1 MRALDLEAKCPRMK
15 PSALLSA
22 CLLAMAFAL
31 AGCVLN
37 VGPSSPRPN
46 VMIRASDAPTELT
59 LAPNIQESYVIPR
72 SASINQVN
80 VTGWRTTLEAGFHNA
95 FPSGDAQSGKRLEI
109 LEADL
114 SFSPRAVGEGGTA
127 AVSANIRF
135 KARLVGPSGEE
146 LGALAGTAQAREA
159 ITNVNGTTDNASKA
173 VEAMYEL
180 LVAKLATPSAVPEPK
195 HVTAPT
201 RPTPK
206 LAKSQ

>member
-72 SASINQVN
+72 SASIVFRSLAPSNG
-80 VTGWRTTLEAGFHNA
+80 TSALSDTLEM
-95 FPSGDAQSGKRLEI
+95 PSSW
-109 LEADL
+109 
-114 SFSPRAVGEGGTA
+114 T
-127 AVSANIRF
+127 
-135 KARLVGPSGEE
+135 
-146 LGALAGTAQAREA
+146 
-159 ITNVNGTTDNASKA
+159 
-173 VEAMYEL
+173 
-180 LVAKLATPSAVPEPK
+180 
-195 HVTAPT
+195 
-201 RPTPK
+201 
-206 LAKSQ
+206 